1 MPTKSRK
8 SYMSA
13 EEFRALRQSADL
25 TPRALSYLLDCGE
38 QSIRNMESGDK
49 PVGKQMALLL
59 ILMAHP
65 MVRALL
71 PSIFQYKETV
81 LKKSDKE
88 REKAQNLP

>member
-13 EEFRALRQSADL
+13 NEFRALRQSADL

-38 QSIRNMESGDK
+38 QSIRNMESGNK
-49 PVGKQMALLL
+49 PVGKQMAMLL

-71 PSIFQYKETV
+71 PTIFQHKETV
-81 LKKSDKE
+81 LKHRAARAEKE
-88 REKAQNLP
+88 ENTP